1 MWSLRS
7 LVDWFASFWL
17 IKYFGRRGRNTT
29 AVPFVYPYDGRNLI
43 FLEE

>member
-17 IKYFGRRGRNTT
+17 IKYFSRNKT